1 METTVILLIL
11 ASASGVLS
19 QTDMAHK
26 SFIFAKNYSL
36 PVQLIYEGEGPRF
49 QLTVCLR
56 SCANLTESVMLSLI
70 SGLQYNYLFLI
81 LGSGSD
87 SNAGLVW
94 VEGQRVDVYFPTDNK
109 RKQRNICLS
118 WDSRKGKMRLW
129 INGKIS
135 ERREY
140 PKGGMYYGNPSI
152 FLGPGQIFLG
162 GKPKLEVGEVT
173 DVHVWDRVLTSQ
185 EIENFH
191 NKKGVAGNVLNWRAL
206 SYKGSD
212 GDFTVGKYKCKA
224 QCLQ

>member
-1 METTVILLIL
+1 MEKIILLFL
-11 ASASGVLS
+11 ASVAGVLS

-36 PVQLIYEGEGPRF
+36 PVQLLYDGDGPSF

-56 SCANLTESVMLSLI
+56 SCSNLTESVMLSLI
-70 SGLQYNYLFLI
+70 SGFQFNFLFLI
-81 LGSGSD
+81 LGSGPD

-94 VEGQRVDVYFPTDNK
+94 VQGQKVDVYFPTDDK

-118 WDSRKGKMRLW
+118 WDFQNGEMSLW
-129 INGKIS
+129 VNGKIS
-135 ERREY
+135 ERRKY
-140 PKGGMYYGNPSI
+140 PKLVISYRNPNI

-185 EIENFH
+185 EIVDFH
-191 NKKGVAGNVLNWRAL
+191 DKKGIAGNVLNWSAL
-206 SYKGSD
+206 NYKRSD
-212 GDFTVGKYKCKA
+212 GDFTVGKFKCKV
-224 QCLQ
+224 QCHQ